1 MSNSPVER
9 RNKII
14 EILEQREHVEVS
26 YLSDAFQVSLM
37 TIRRDL
43 EKLEKDGKV
52 IRMYGGVKLKTKRV
66 YEYSMEERL
75 NSNKR
80 EKLAIAREAARLI
93 EDGDVVAFDAST
105 TALEVSK
112 LIKDRKDVTVVT
124 NNLSIAIELADAPE
138 VVVILLGGFLRGK
151 SLSVMGAS
159 LKQYLEAIYIDKAFI
174 SSKALSFH
182 EGLTDTA
189 IDEGEAKQA
198 MLSKSN
204 EVIVLADHTKLGK
217 VAFYKVCD
225 KQGITKIITDELI
238 PLTPLQ
244 QECINSYKEYGTP
257 IILAN

>member
-52 IRMYGGVKLKTKRV
+52 IRMYGGVKLKIKRV

-75 NSNKR
+75 NSNKQ
-80 EKLAIAREAARLI
+80 EKLVIAREAARLI

-124 NNLSIAIELADAPE
+124 NNLSIAIELADVPDI
-138 VVVILLGGFLRGK
+138 VVIVLGGFLRGK

-159 LKQYLEAIYIDKAFI
+159 LKQYLERIYIDKAFI

>member
-124 NNLSIAIELADAPE
+124 NNLSIAIELADVPE
-138 VVVILLGGFLRGK
+138 IVVIVLGGFLRGK

>member
-80 EKLAIAREAARLI
+80 EKLAIAHEAARLI

-124 NNLSIAIELADAPE
+124 NNLSIAIELADVPE
-138 VVVILLGGFLRGK
+138 IVVIVLGGFLRGK

-159 LKQYLEAIYIDKAFI
+159 LKQYLETIYIDKAFI

-238 PLTPLQ
+238 PLTPMQ

>member
-138 VVVILLGGFLRGK
+138 VVVILRGK

-198 MLSKSN
+198 MLSKSS

>member
-14 EILEQREHVEVS
+14 EMLEQREHVDVS

-52 IRMYGGVKLKTKRV
+52 IRMYGGVKLKIKRV

-75 NSNKR
+75 NSNKQ
-80 EKLAIAREAARLI
+80 EKLVIAREAARLI

-124 NNLSIAIELADAPE
+124 NNLSIAIELADVSE
-138 VVVILLGGFLRGK
+138 IVVIVLGGFLRGK

-159 LKQYLEAIYIDKAFI
+159 LKQYLGRIYIDKAFI

-189 IDEGEAKQA
+189 IDEGEA

>member
-14 EILEQREHVEVS
+14 EMLEQREHVDVS

-52 IRMYGGVKLKTKRV
+52 IRMYGGVKLKIKRV

-75 NSNKR
+75 NSNKQ
-80 EKLAIAREAARLI
+80 EKLVIAREAARLI
-93 EDGDVVAFDAST
+93 EDGNVVAFDAST

-124 NNLSIAIELADAPE
+124 NNLSIAIELADVPDI
-138 VVVILLGGFLRGK
+138 VVIVLGGFLRGK

-159 LKQYLEAIYIDKAFI
+159 LKQYLERIYIDKAFI

>member
-14 EILEQREHVEVS
+14 EMLEQREHVDVS

-52 IRMYGGVKLKTKRV
+52 IRMYGGVKLKIKRV

-75 NSNKR
+75 NSNKQ
-80 EKLAIAREAARLI
+80 EKLVIAREAARLI

-124 NNLSIAIELADAPE
+124 NNLSIAIELADVSE
-138 VVVILLGGFLRGK
+138 IVVIVLGGFLRGK

-159 LKQYLEAIYIDKAFI
+159 LKQYLGRIYIDKAFI

>member
-14 EILEQREHVEVS
+14 EMLEQREHVEVS
-26 YLSDAFQVSLM
+26 YLSHTFQVSLM

-66 YEYSMEERL
+66 YEYLMEERL

-112 LIKDRKDVTVVT
+112 LIKDHKDVTVVT
-124 NNLSIAIELADAPE
+124 NNLSIAIELADVPE
-138 VVVILLGGFLRGK
+138 IVVIVLGGFLRGK

-159 LKQYLEAIYIDKAFI
+159 LKQYLERIYIDKAFI

>member
-124 NNLSIAIELADAPE
+124 NNLSIAIELADVPE
-138 VVVILLGGFLRGK
+138 IVVIVLGGFLRGK

-159 LKQYLEAIYIDKAFI
+159 LKQYLETIYIDKAFI

-198 MLSKSN
+198 MLSKSS
-204 EVIVLADHTKLGK
+204 EVIVLADHTKLGN

>member
-14 EILEQREHVEVS
+14 EMLEQREHVDVS

-52 IRMYGGVKLKTKRV
+52 IRMYGGVKLKIKRV

-75 NSNKR
+75 NSNKQ
-80 EKLAIAREAARLI
+80 EKLVIAREAARLI

-124 NNLSIAIELADAPE
+124 NNLSIAIELADVPDI
-138 VVVILLGGFLRGK
+138 VVIVLGGFLRGK

-159 LKQYLEAIYIDKAFI
+159 LKQYLERIYIDKAFI